1 MKLIIHGCFTTEPQS
16 SLTAVR
22 MISRS
27 EGSKTV
33 DRSLVSLARSYS
45 ALFPGRAD
53 LTGNILAERWQS
65 LVLALETQV
74 RLFWITAD
82 IADAFGSIRLSRL
95 GEILKECQAG
105 FSTRCRGQFRGVTSY
120 YVSNLVT

>member
-1 MKLIIHGCFTTEPQS
+1 
-16 SLTAVR
+16 

-33 DRSLVSLARSYS
+33 DRSLLSLARSYS
-45 ALFPGRAD
+45 SLFPGRTD

-105 FSTRCRGQFRGVTSY
+105 FFTPC
-120 YVSNLVT
+120 